1 MTDFVIETLKAHPW
15 LIWSYAGAMLLATGL
30 RATWD
35 VTEERPRIVRFVL
48 AVVDLLQLNI
58 SGPVKLVSNQIK
70 GKTQ

>member
-1 MTDFVIETLKAHPW
+1 MTDFVINFLVAYPW
-15 LIWSYAGAMLLATGL
+15 VIWVYIGAMLVAVGL

-48 AVVDLLQLNI
+48 AIVDFMQLNF

-70 GKTQ
+70 GKTP